1 MATWFHDGELEI
13 QQRAGT
19 RQLADRVAES
29 IDDRIPPAATPFLRS
44 QPMLLLGAESAE
56 GEVIATILAGAP
68 GFLDPSDDE
77 SRLRIHRGLL
87 PNDPLAESL
96 TPGRPVGMQAIEH
109 RLRRRMRLNGHVAS
123 SSGEVLEIALAEV
136 YGNCPKYIQAREFVA
151 ADRSPGMARS
161 GATLTAP
168 QQTLVA
174 ESDTFYIASIHPER
188 GADISHR
195 GGMPGFV
202 RVEDASRLSWP
213 DYSGNNM
220 FQTLGNLQV
229 DDRAGLVFIAPD
241 SGDILHVSGR
251 CRVDWNMARA
261 AQFPGAQRVIDFE
274 IEHVFE
280 RPATF
285 PMRGALVDYSQHNP
299 PAASPSP
306 TT

>member
-1 MATWFHDGELEI
+1 MATWFHDGELEV

-44 QPMLLLGAESAE
+44 QRMLLLGAEHAE
-56 GEVIATILAGAP
+56 GHVVATILAGDP

-77 SRLRIHRGLL
+77 SRLRIHNGLL

-123 SSGEVLEIALAEV
+123 SGGEPLEIALAEV
-136 YGNCPKYIQAREFVA
+136 YGNCPKYIQARAFLP
-151 ADRSPGMARS
+151 ADRSPVAARS
-161 GATLTAP
+161 GAGLTAL
-168 QQTLVA
+168 QQALIA
-174 ESDTFYIASIHPER
+174 ESDTFYTASIHSER

-202 RVEDASRLSWP
+202 RVDGAARLSWP

-220 FQTLGNLQV
+220 FQTLGNLHV
-229 DDRAGLVFIAPD
+229 DNRAGLVFIAPD

-251 CRVDWNMARA
+251 SRVDWDADRA
-261 AQFPGAQRVIDFE
+261 AQFPGAQRVIDFDVDVV
-274 IEHVFE
+274 IE

-285 PMRGALVDYSQHNP
+285 PMRATSVDYSQHNP
-299 PAASPSP
+299 PAAPPSR
-306 TT
+306 TR